1 MVGNEHMNPESRG
14 VEQSVER
21 GLETVNFPVL
31 GGDWGMCTPIPGK
44 VYPGRCSGEGGEVG
58 TPKTMLSGGR

>member
-1 MVGNEHMNPESRG
+1 MVGNKHMNPESRG

-31 GGDWGMCTPIPGK
+31 GGDWGMCTHTRKGVPWEMQWRRG
-44 VYPGRCSGEGGEVG
+44 
-58 TPKTMLSGGR
+58 